1 MTTLWGDILQRFNKT
16 SKQLQSVEFDLGTV
30 VSVYEFLIRYVLDLR
45 SMFDTYEERAVN
57 KSGHKIYRKIRKR
70 KRELTVDEK
79 REGEINFE
87 IRYSL
92 RINTY
97 YAIID
102 KLHSELERKNLYYD
116 EANKKFNFL
125 FQIIKLPPLEVYKK
139 TQILQN
145 IYKNDFSSSFANEC
159 IQFRSYLMSLT
170 ENIRPKTIVDIFIR
184 TEKLQ

>member
-1 MTTLWGDILQRFNKT
+1 
-16 SKQLQSVEFDLGTV
+16 
-30 VSVYEFLIRYVLDLR
+30 
-45 SMFDTYEERAVN
+45 MFDTYEERADN
-57 KSGHKIYRKIRKR
+57 KSGHKMYRKIRKR

-102 KLHSELERKNLYYD
+102 KLHSELERRNLYYD

-125 FQIIKLPPLEVYKK
+125 FQIIKLSPLEAYKK

-145 IYKNDFSSSFANEC
+145 IYKNDFSSLFANEC
-159 IQFRSYLMSLT
+159 IQFRSYLMSIT

-184 TEKLQ
+184 TKNLPELFPYVYLYSIKDVFMLVKVQLFSREIIFSIKVKSY